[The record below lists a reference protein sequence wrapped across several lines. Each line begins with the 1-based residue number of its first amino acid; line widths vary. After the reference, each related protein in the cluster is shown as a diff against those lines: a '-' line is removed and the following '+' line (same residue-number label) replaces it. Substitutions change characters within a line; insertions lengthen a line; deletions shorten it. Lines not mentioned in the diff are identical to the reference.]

1 MTLLERI
8 IQAGSHRG
16 EVVLDPFRG
25 RGTTTRRARALSR
38 QVDAAE
44 KLGRNW
50 IGIDVKQLAISL
62 IKNRLQ
68 DTCGGH
74 LTFVSGNSRRE
85 SAQTPSPAEDQS
97 GLTSAATES
106 KERGA
111 QAASAPEREATSKRA
126 EARAPDEV
134 HLVRIIGKPNMPNEA
149 AKPEQW
155 SIRQRRLLD

>member
-1 MTLLERI
+1 MCPLRGTLHHGDNFDILRRCPTQKPVTLLERI

-16 EVVLDPFRG
+16 DVVLHPFCG

-44 KLGRNW
+44 KPGRNW

-74 LTFVSGNSRRE
+74 LKFVSGNSRRE
-85 SAQTPSPAEDQS
+85 SAQTPSPAV
-97 GLTSAATES
+97 
-106 KERGA
+106 
-111 QAASAPEREATSKRA
+111 SAPEREATSKRA
-126 EARAPDEV
+126 EARAPEEV
-134 HLVRIIGKPNMPNEA
+134 HLVRMIGKPTMPNEA
-149 AKPEQW
+149 AKPEQ
-155 SIRQRRLLD
+155 